1 MADVVDEMM
10 ENERYEETLTKRMAR
25 IEALQLEQNKQLVEA
40 MESIKHVTKEI
51 KHHLSSK

>member
-1 MADVVDEMM
+1 MM
-10 ENERYEETLTKRMAR
+10 ENKRYEETLTKRMAR
-25 IEALQLEQNKQLVEA
+25 IEALQMEQNKQLVEA